1 MTYPQDQSIAEVIKA
16 YGLPKS
22 HRTHWSRARKASVVK
37 AVHEDALSFTEARD
51 RYLLSRKEFEEW
63 ERDFA

>member
-1 MTYPQDQSIAEVIKA
+1 MTYPQDRSIAEVIKA

-37 AVHEDALSFTEARD
+37 AVHEDVLSFTEARD
-51 RYLLSRKEFEEW
+51 RYLLSRSEFEEW
-63 ERDFA
+63 ERDYA